1 MARLNKINRENMQF
15 LLLEFVR
22 FHIDS
27 VLLNKES
34 LDDALNEI
42 YDYLDYIEDLK

>member
-1 MARLNKINRENMQF
+1 MQF

-22 FHIDS
+22 FYIDS